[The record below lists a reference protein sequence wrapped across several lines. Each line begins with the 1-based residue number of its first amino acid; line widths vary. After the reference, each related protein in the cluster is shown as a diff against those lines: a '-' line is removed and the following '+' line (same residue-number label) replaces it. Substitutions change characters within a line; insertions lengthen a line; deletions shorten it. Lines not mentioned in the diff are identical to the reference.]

1 MGVATCLGPDVAL
14 ALIKPG
20 DVEIVPRVPVRAVE
34 VGALPLRRH
43 YRPPLVVL
51 PEHREQLQRS
61 CEATAVGAAHAGG
74 SRLSEYSGNG
84 PFVRGR
90 SHLASMFQTLHPRP
104 HLAATGEPLETAF
117 PVFVRINEDHVEM
130 LLYELAELTI
140 APYPAALVVSTRQQ

>member
-34 VGALPLRRH
+34 VGARPLRRH

-51 PEHREQLQRS
+51 PDHREQLQRS

-74 SRLSEYSGNG
+74 PRLSEYSANG

-90 SHLASMFQTLHPRP
+90 SL
-104 HLAATGEPLETAF
+104 
-117 PVFVRINEDHVEM
+117 
-130 LLYELAELTI
+130 
-140 APYPAALVVSTRQQ
+140 